1 MTGHPDDLDDLDDLV
16 VVPALAG
23 HEVEVDPLDALHLI
37 DWSTFWDQE
46 PEQEW
51 IAEPLIPKGRSV
63 ALVAPGKAGK
73 SLLLLDVAAAVATGR
88 PILGRPNS
96 NGPRS
101 VLYLDY
107 EMVRDDVAQRLADLG
122 YGPDDNLANLHYALL
137 PSIDPLDVAA
147 GGRYV
152 LDAALRVAAELAV
165 IDTLARAVSGD
176 ENSADTYRAF
186 YLHTGLMLKQAGVTC
201 VRADHS
207 GHQEKGRARGSSAKA
222 DDVDVVWTLSVTE
235 NGCELKRTHSRVP
248 WVPERVVLRR
258 LDEPLRH
265 ELVAYADWPAGT
277 KAAADRLDQ
286 LGAALTISRRDAT
299 QLLRDAGPG
308 VRSEVLGAALRYR
321 RNEAERAVF
330 LDSTGAGTGGKWFP
344 NLGNHPEI
352 DCREPPREPPSDDR
366 GNVGRDQHKHDRE
379 PLREP
384 PGTTVRPEREPRWFP
399 VREPPCSTGVP
410 GPVDNCRKCSR
421 EQPLVDG
428 LCPACTSGESEQLSS
443 DRKAGHGDWL
453 PLLLNAGFRSE
464 DDSGS
469 GCRAGTPLA
478 AHNT

>member
-1 MTGHPDDLDDLDDLV
+1 MTGHPDDDQAELE

-23 HEVEVDPLDALHLI
+23 HDVEVDPLAALHLI
-37 DWSTFWDQE
+37 DWSTFWDHE
-46 PEQEW
+46 PDQEW

-88 PILGRPNS
+88 PILGRHNS

-107 EMVRDDVAQRLADLG
+107 EMVRDDVAQRLTDLG
-122 YGPDDNLANLHYALL
+122 YGPDDDLKNLHYALL
-137 PSIDPLDVAA
+137 PSIDPLDVAT

-152 LDAALRVAAELAV
+152 LDAALRVGAELAV

-186 YLHTGLMLKQAGVTC
+186 YLHTGLMLKQAGVAC

-222 DDVDVVWTLSVTE
+222 DDVDVVWTLNVTD
-235 NGCELKRTHSRVP
+235 NGRELKRTHSRVP
-248 WVPERVVLRR
+248 WVPEVVALRK

-277 KAAADRLDQ
+277 KAAAERLDQ
-286 LGAALTISRRDAT
+286 LGAALNVSRRDAT
-299 QLLRDAGPG
+299 QLLRTNGSG

-321 RNEAERAVF
+321 RTEAERAAF
-330 LDSTGAGTGGKWFP
+330 LASSGAGTGRKWFP
-344 NLGNHPEI
+344 NPGNHPEI
-352 DCREPPREPPSDDR
+352 DCREPPREPLSDDR
-366 GNVGRDQHKHDRE
+366 GNIGRDQHKPDRE
-379 PLREP
+379 PVAEP
-384 PGTTVRPEREPRWFP
+384 PGTTGRPEREPGWFP
-399 VREPPCSTGVP
+399 VREPPGPTGVP
-410 GPVDNCRKCSR
+410 GPVDECRKCRR
-421 EQPLVDG
+421 EQPLTHG
-428 LCPACTSGESEQLSS
+428 LCPACTTGEQHAASMY
-443 DRKAGHGDWL
+443 DD
-453 PLLLNAGFRSE
+453 PDGF
-464 DDSGS
+464 
-469 GCRAGTPLA
+469 
-478 AHNT
+478 